1 MGFNQAFKVNTMY
14 LLSKFHYFVK
24 IAFCFSAISEVNPY
38 FCTMKAEELLE
49 KDLRVGLYLCT
60 QGTCNLSVNDKPC
73 HITYGN
79 VLIKSPL
86 VQLENIESSDDFEFT
101 PIIEDDIE
109 YFAPIASDNID
120 IIQDLLRMNK
130 FDYNLGPT
138 HLDFLLRR
146 KELIDERKRE
156 LAQEGIST
164 RQQKLIE
171 NIIVM
176 MEQITV
182 LEYAKILLSRN
193 SVHPSKP
200 EKEDNIL
207 VKFIFLLFRHYK
219 RHRQVSFYADALR
232 ISPNHFTRIIKKVS
246 GHTPSEWIILG
257 TINQAKKLLRRKNIR
272 VKDVAQELRFPEQ
285 FTFRKYF
292 KQHTGLSPLEYKKKN
307 SL

>member
-1 MGFNQAFKVNTMY
+1 MY
-14 LLSKFHYFVK
+14 LLSKFRYFIK
-24 IAFCFSAISEVNPY
+24 MAFCFSEIIQTNYY
-38 FCTMKAEELLE
+38 FYTMKAEELLE

-60 QGTCNLSVNDKPC
+60 QGTCNLSVNDKSC
-73 HITYGN
+73 QITCGN

-86 VQLENIESSDDFEFT
+86 VQLGNIESSDDFEFT

-130 FDYNLGPT
+130 FDSALKT
-138 HLDFLLRR
+138 SDLDFLLHR

-156 LAQEGIST
+156 LAQDGISS
-164 RQQKLIE
+164 RQKKLIE

-182 LEYAKILLSRN
+182 LEYAKILLNRN
-193 SVHPSKP
+193 SVHPIKP

-207 VKFIFLLFRHYK
+207 VKFIFLLFRQYK

-246 GHTPSEWIILG
+246 GRTPSEWIVLV

-292 KQHTGLSPLEYKKKN
+292 KQHTGFSPLEYKKN
-307 SL
+307 INL

>member
-1 MGFNQAFKVNTMY
+1 MY
-14 LLSKFHYFVK
+14 LLSKFHYFIK
-24 IAFCFSAISEVNPY
+24 IAFCFSGITEANPY

-60 QGTCNLSVNDKPC
+60 QGTCNLIVNDKSC
-73 HITYGN
+73 HIRYGN

-86 VQLENIESSDDFEFT
+86 VQLGNIESSDDFEFT

-130 FDYNLGPT
+130 FDSTLEPAD
-138 HLDFLLRR
+138 LDFLLHR

-156 LAQEGIST
+156 LAQEGTST

-176 MEQITV
+176 MEQITL
-182 LEYAKILLSRN
+182 LEYAKILLNRN
-193 SVHPSKP
+193 SVHPDKP
-200 EKEDNIL
+200 QKEDNIL
-207 VKFIFLLFRHYK
+207 VKFIFLLFQHYK
-219 RHRQVSFYADALR
+219 RHRRVGFYAGALM

-246 GHTPSEWIILG
+246 GRTPSEWIVLV

-292 KQHTGLSPLEYKKKN
+292 KQHTGFSPLEYKKN
-307 SL
+307 ISL